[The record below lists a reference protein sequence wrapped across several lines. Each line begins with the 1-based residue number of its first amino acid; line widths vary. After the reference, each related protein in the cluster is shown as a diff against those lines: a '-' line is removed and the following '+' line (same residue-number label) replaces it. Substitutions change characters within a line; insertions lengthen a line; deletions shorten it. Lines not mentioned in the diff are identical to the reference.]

1 MSRAPASPS
10 PIQPVG
16 LSHLVLNVRDL
27 ERAHR
32 FWTEVLGFRQ
42 VGEVE
47 AMKMRFYLG
56 SRPTHHELALV
67 QVADPDDPASA
78 PDEGKPLQFVGAR
91 TGVNHIAIQLPD
103 ADAFD
108 AAEAWLRESGI
119 AIQSRIDHGMTRSLY
134 LTDPDG
140 HGVELCVDL
149 PRELWEG
156 DLNAAL
162 NKAEILER

>member
-1 MSRAPASPS
+1 MSRTPTTPS

-27 ERAHR
+27 ERSHR
-32 FWTEVLGFRQ
+32 FWTEVVGFRQ

-56 SRPTHHELALV
+56 SRLTHHELALV
-67 QVADPDDPASA
+67 EVMNPADPATA
-78 PDEGKPLQFVGAR
+78 PDEGKPVQFVGAR
-91 TGVNHIAIQLPD
+91 TGVNHVAIQLPD
-103 ADAFD
+103 DAAFD
-108 AAEAWLRESGI
+108 AAERWLRENGI
-119 AIQSRIDHGMTRSLY
+119 PIDARIDHGMTRSLY

-149 PRELWEG
+149 PREVWES
-156 DLNAAL
+156 DRNAAF
-162 NKAEILER
+162 NQADILES